1 VGRLTGSE
9 AARALESGLAL
20 PGRRRGESYSLIE
33 LLQRR
38 PDGGADRSLHPAQHC
53 RAAFP
58 ATAAERLDCFAG
70 KVTTPLAPWA
80 GFSLA
85 QPLIMGVVNVTPDS
99 FSDGGAFL
107 DPTAAIDQGRALLAA
122 GADLLDIGGES
133 TRPGALPVDPATE
146 AARIVP
152 VIQALA
158 EAGATLSVD
167 TRRPSVM
174 AAALDA
180 GARIVNDVT
189 ALADDAALALV
200 AARRVPVVLMH
211 MQGEPRTMQ
220 AEPRYDVPALDLFDF
235 FETRLAACRAA
246 GIVPGAILIDPGIG
260 FGKTLEHNLALLR
273 DLALFE
279 ALGHGILLGLS
290 RKSFIGTLSGEAR
303 PSHRLAGSLAGALH
317 GLARGAELL
326 RVHDVGETRQALKL
340 IAALEQDDF
349 RSNRPKI

>member
-1 VGRLTGSE
+1 V
-9 AARALESGLAL
+9 AL
-20 PGRRRGESYSLIE
+20 PGRRQGEAYSLIE

-38 PDGGADRSLHPAQHC
+38 RDGGADRILHPAQHC

-58 ATAAERLDCFAG
+58 EAVAERLHNFVA
-70 KVTTPLAPWA
+70 KVTTPLPPWA
-80 GFSLA
+80 GFGLA

-99 FSDGGAFL
+99 FSDGGACL
-107 DPTAAIDQGRALLAA
+107 DPAAAIAHGKALLSA

-133 TRPGALPVDPATE
+133 TRPGARPVDPETE
-146 AARIVP
+146 AARVVP

-158 EAGATLSVD
+158 QTGAALSVD

-211 MQGEPRTMQ
+211 MQGEPQTMQ

-235 FETRLAACRAA
+235 FEARLAACQAA
-246 GIVPGAILIDPGIG
+246 GIEPGAILIDPGIG

-273 DLALFE
+273 DLALFDG
-279 ALGHGILLGLS
+279 LGQGILLGLS
-290 RKSFIGTLSGEAR
+290 RKSFIGTLTGVAEPR
-303 PSHRLAGSLAGALH
+303 RRLAGSLAGALY

-326 RVHDVGETRQALKL
+326 RVHDVSETRQALRL
-340 IAALEQDDF
+340 ISRLEQA
-349 RSNRPKI
+349 